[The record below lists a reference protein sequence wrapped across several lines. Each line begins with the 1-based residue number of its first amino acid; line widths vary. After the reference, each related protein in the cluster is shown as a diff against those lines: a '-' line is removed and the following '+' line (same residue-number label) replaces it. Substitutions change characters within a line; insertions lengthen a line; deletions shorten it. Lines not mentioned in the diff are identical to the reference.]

1 MILDSLSNLGQI
13 AGLSPRFAAVV
24 NFIQHTDLQ
33 SLALGRHD
41 LPGTDVFA
49 NVVNAA
55 PKTCE
60 EARVETHNAM
70 IDLQIPLSGEE
81 TMGYT
86 PRAVLPEAPYDE
98 ADDISFYDG
107 PADSYFSV
115 KPGMFAVFFPA
126 DGHAPAITP
135 TELRKIIFK
144 IPV

>member
-1 MILDSLSNLGQI
+1 MILDTLSNLNQI
-13 AGLSPRFAAVV
+13 AVLSPRFAAVV
-24 NFIQHTDLQ
+24 DFIRHTDLQ
-33 SLALGRHD
+33 SLSLGRHD

-55 PKTCE
+55 PKAR
-60 EARVETHNAM
+60 EAARLETHNAM
-70 IDLQIPLSGEE
+70 IDLQIPLSGDEM
-81 TMGYT
+81 MGYT

-107 PADSYFSV
+107 AAESYFSV
-115 KPGMFAVFFPA
+115 NPGMFAVFFPA

-135 TELRKIIFK
+135 VELKKIIFK